1 MKAVGNNILIRK
13 AKEETISKTEGGLLL
28 TGKQKQDLRYK
39 QATVI
44 NFGDLVQG
52 LKEGDEIYY
61 DMHAGHRIE
70 IDNDVLYVIT
80 IRDVVVVL

>member
-1 MKAVGNNILIRK
+1 MKAVGNNILIKK

-39 QATVI
+39 QATVV
-44 NFGDLVQG
+44 NYGDLVQG
-52 LKEGDEIYY
+52 IKEGDEIYY

>member
-13 AKEETISKTEGGLLL
+13 SKEETISKTEGGLLL

-44 NFGDLVQG
+44 NFGDLVNG

>member
-1 MKAVGNNILIRK
+1 MKAVGNNILIKK

-39 QATVI
+39 QATVV
-44 NFGDLVQG
+44 NYGDLVKG
-52 LKEGDEIYY
+52 IKEGEEIYY
-61 DMHAGHRIE
+61 DMHAAHKIE
-70 IDNDVLYVIT
+70 IDNDVFYVIT

>member
-44 NFGDLVQG
+44 NFGNLVNG

>member
-1 MKAVGNNILIRK
+1 MKAVGNNILIKK

-70 IDNDVLYVIT
+70 IDGDVLYVIT

>member
-70 IDNDVLYVIT
+70 IDSDVLYVIT

>member
-1 MKAVGNNILIRK
+1 MRAVGNNILIKK

-44 NFGDLVQG
+44 NYGNLVNG
-52 LKEGDEIYY
+52 IKEGDEIYY

-70 IDNDVLYVIT
+70 IDNDVFYVIT

>member
-44 NFGDLVQG
+44 NFGDLVNG